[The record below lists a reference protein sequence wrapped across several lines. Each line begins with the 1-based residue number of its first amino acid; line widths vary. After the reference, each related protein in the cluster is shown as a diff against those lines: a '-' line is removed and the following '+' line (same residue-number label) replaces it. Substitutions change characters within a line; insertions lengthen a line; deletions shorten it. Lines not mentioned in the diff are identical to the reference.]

1 MTSVFD
7 PGQFSTMTG
16 GDAGLQ
22 REIVDLFRGQVPG
35 WRERLAQE
43 VVQDRAD
50 AAHTIKGSA
59 RAMGLFVLATA
70 CEAAEAR
77 PEREQ
82 IDRLLEALDEALAAL
97 DGWGG

>member
-1 MTSVFD
+1 MTKVFD

-16 GDAGLQ
+16 GDADLQ

-35 WRERLAQE
+35 WRARLMQDDA
-43 VVQDRAD
+43 QDRAD

-59 RAMGLFVLATA
+59 RAMGLFVLAAA
-70 CEAAEAR
+70 CEAAEAL

-82 IDRLLEALDEALAAL
+82 VDGLLEALDEALAAL
-97 DGWGG
+97 DQWGG